1 MMMRIANVLIRKE
14 EDHQLPWDI
23 FCENVVRS
31 LVDSSSALKQMAIQL
46 VKECHCHLLA
56 VVLLARALK
65 DVTDISVW
73 ELALQKLSSHSSAM
87 EEGSSQVMKRVL
99 GVVWYQKDLKTK
111 YCIQHCTS
119 RWKEGLVEGS
129 PVSEWISSNFV
140 QTEAEGKG
148 IFEDLISSFLL
159 ENKDRGVFMRTETKV
174 VLDEYFTSSLPSI
187 YIRQGG
193 LGLIKTPTIGEY
205 TKEIELH
212 DNKLSEL
219 PENPKCLALRK
230 LRLQNN
236 CDLMDIPQLFF
247 EDMPL
252 LVYLDLSHTSIKYL
266 PRSISRLVSLQTFYL
281 RGCKLLKKLP
291 HHIGALQKLE
301 DFDLEGT
308 EVIYLPREI
317 GKLISLRRFKVSLCG
332 HANYCGETKQT
343 DSAIPKEVL
352 SIFCQLEEL
361 SIDVSPDGEWW
372 DDDVNPASHWWD
384 ADVKAILNALS
395 SSNKLRILELYLP
408 SVELLQQ
415 VRFESENLEFPY
427 FRLIVGR
434 HQQRIIC
441 RLPNGV
447 EKRFKTWVK
456 KYMKCLQYI
465 NGEHMPGGI
474 TEALKHAS
482 LLFMDR
488 HWTIKVLSEFGHENL
503 DNLQCCL
510 LVECNELQT
519 IVGGDYECPSGGDRK
534 PILPLLCHLSIY
546 YMKNLESIWQGS
558 IPNGSL
564 FNLRSLTLHTC
575 PRLTTIFTPDMLVNL
590 HCLEELIVEDC
601 PKIRSIVTQEHA
613 HVESD
618 RFLEH
623 LRKIALLDLP
633 QLVTISGPLCLGKKV
648 DILFIY
654 NCPMLESLGNTK
666 ISPNYYKIVGEK
678 EWWESLKWHNSKWR
692 RMTQPAYEELRTV
705 EDVMDH
711 LAKDIYSDQPC
722 ATKRYPDS
730 ESSDEDSVDE
740 LADED
745 FGDEL
750 AEDL

>member
-1 MMMRIANVLIRKE
+1 
-14 EDHQLPWDI
+14 
-23 FCENVVRS
+23 
-31 LVDSSSALKQMAIQL
+31 
-46 VKECHCHLLA
+46 
-56 VVLLARALK
+56 
-65 DVTDISVW
+65 
-73 ELALQKLSSHSSAM
+73 M

-99 GVVWYQKDLKTK
+99 GVVWDQKDLKTK
-111 YCIQHCTS
+111 YCIQHCT
-119 RWKEGLVEGS
+119 K
-129 PVSEWISSNFV
+129 
-140 QTEAEGKG
+140 AEGKG

-159 ENKDRGVFMRTETKV
+159 ENDDRGVFMRTETKV

-193 LGLIKTPTIGEY
+193 LGLIKTPTVGEY

-219 PENPKCLALRK
+219 PENPKSLALRK

-456 KYMKCLQYI
+456 KYRNAFI
-465 NGEHMPGGI
+465 
-474 TEALKHAS
+474 
-482 LLFMDR
+482 
-488 HWTIKVLSEFGHENL
+488 
-503 DNLQCCL
+503 
-510 LVECNELQT
+510 
-519 IVGGDYECPSGGDRK
+519 GGDYECPSGGDRK
-534 PILPLLCHLSIY
+534 PILPLLCHLSIHH
-546 YMKNLESIWQGS
+546 MKNLESIWQGS
-558 IPNGSL
+558 IPNESL

-575 PRLTTIFTPDMLVNL
+575 PSLTTIFTPDMLVNL
-590 HCLEELIVEDC
+590 RCLEELIVEDC

-654 NCPMLESLGNTK
+654 NCPMLESLCNTK

-745 FGDEL
+745 SGDELADEDFGDEL